1 MAIRAPDGA
10 NKIFA
15 HSYLGK
21 TGIKPHVG
29 EEGKG
34 EGGERGEETLAR
46 GQTEGSTS
54 VYIRRKVA
62 RIGPNRPK
70 FCILY
75 AK

>member
-46 GQTEGSTS
+46 GQTEDSTS
-54 VYIRRKVA
+54 V
-62 RIGPNRPK
+62 
-70 FCILY
+70 
-75 AK
+75 